1 MSKEVW
7 KNIELWRP
15 RSCYLYIA
23 RKCLECPNYRPWNDF
38 DWGDYLQR
46 ERIMKTFCVR
56 HLPVLRG
63 EVLIPTKYLKDPESW
78 DDVKPD
84 SDKNG
89 RTSDVKTPPKK
100 KRPVPSH
107 CKHVQRKQMW
117 DFEKEAW
124 VPNEMGTQSP
134 GVSDTTPVFRKS
146 VSKKLRKKKR
156 KRVPCSPSSQESD
169 SSLESFKGAP
179 LRRSPRKKQK

>member
-46 ERIMKTFCVR
+46 ERIMKAFCVR

-84 SDKNG
+84 SDKKG

-100 KRPVPSH
+100 KSSAISLQTREEKTNVGLRKGSMGS
-107 CKHVQRKQMW
+107 QRNGNPIPWCVRHYSCFQKICVEEI
-117 DFEKEAW
+117 EKEK
-124 VPNEMGTQSP
+124 T
-134 GVSDTTPVFRKS
+134 
-146 VSKKLRKKKR
+146 
-156 KRVPCSPSSQESD
+156 
-169 SSLESFKGAP
+169 
-179 LRRSPRKKQK
+179 